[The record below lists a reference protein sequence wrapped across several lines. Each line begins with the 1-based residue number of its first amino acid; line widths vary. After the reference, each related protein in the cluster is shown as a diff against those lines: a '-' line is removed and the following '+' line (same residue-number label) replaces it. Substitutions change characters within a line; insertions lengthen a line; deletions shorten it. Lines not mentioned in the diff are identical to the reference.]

1 MIDNK
6 QHIADF
12 LTYISHG
19 TYNLQLFF
27 ILPIYVSAPVKLAMT
42 DFFFLRNLPILSVPV
57 SLFADNNRY

>member
-12 LTYISHG
+12 LTYTSHG

-27 ILPIYVSAPVKLAMT
+27 PIYVSAPIKLAMT
-42 DFFFLRNLPILSVPV
+42 DFFSEKLTYSIRPRFTVC
-57 SLFADNNRY
+57 

>member
-12 LTYISHG
+12 LTYTSHG

-42 DFFFLRNLPILSVPV
+42 DFFF
-57 SLFADNNRY
+57 